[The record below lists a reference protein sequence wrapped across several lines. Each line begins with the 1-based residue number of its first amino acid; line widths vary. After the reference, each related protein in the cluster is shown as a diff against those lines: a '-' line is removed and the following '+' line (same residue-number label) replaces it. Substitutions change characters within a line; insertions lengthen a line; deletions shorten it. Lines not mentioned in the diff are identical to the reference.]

1 MRNDILIIAA
11 AEGFM
16 TKGVEAKLQGIDL
29 PTRFS
34 TPERKE
40 LSTKCDGVSLIIVFT
55 DDRIV
60 KMTDTLAFLRDYCE
74 EHGNRIVVIGKREEY
89 EELTAV
95 LPERHVEQFY
105 ERPLDMEKLLTLA
118 KQYMEREAEF
128 ARRKPLRSFLPLWRD
143 RGLLSDEKRLTI
155 ISI

>member
-1 MRNDILIIAA
+1 MRNDI
-11 AEGFM
+11 
-16 TKGVEAKLQGIDL
+16 
-29 PTRFS
+29 
-34 TPERKE
+34 
-40 LSTKCDGVSLIIVFT
+40 LIIVFT

-74 EHGNRIVVIGKREEY
+74 EHGNRIVVIGKRE
-89 EELTAV
+89 
-95 LPERHVEQFY
+95 
-105 ERPLDMEKLLTLA
+105 
-118 KQYMEREAEF
+118 AEF